1 MTRKM
6 TTEELLERYAAGE
19 RDFTGIE
26 FDKSEADKGDRCI
39 KKIDLSGVNL
49 SGAIFRDAVRSGIG
63 TPRYR
68 LNLQN
73 ANLSNTDLRNVDFY
87 GANLEGADL
96 SGADLRGANL
106 ASSKMPGANLSRANL
121 AKADI
126 SDAFFKKVDLR
137 ESNLT
142 RVRAAGCYFG
152 EADMT
157 DAILIEADLNEAP
170 FMGTNLTRVN
180 LRGAKF
186 GYYYYEEDENY
197 QEIGEELFDPHVP
210 LMREANLTEVDFSV
224 TDLGVTDSPSS
235 WDEDLWCR
243 NAVFCNTVMPD
254 GRVRN

>member
-1 MTRKM
+1 M
-6 TTEELLERYAAGE
+6 LL
-19 RDFTGIE
+19 F
-26 FDKSEADKGDRCI
+26 KGKHFCLLHNWDAPDRRI

-68 LNLQN
+68 LNLRN

-87 GANLEGADL
+87 EANLEGADL

-106 ASSKMPGANLSRANL
+106 ASSKTTGANLSRANL
-121 AKADI
+121 TDASI
-126 SDAFFKKVDLR
+126 SDARLDEVDLR
-137 ESNLT
+137 EANLT
-142 RVRAAGCYFG
+142 RVYAGGCDFSG
-152 EADMT
+152 ADMT

-197 QEIGEELFDPHVP
+197 QEIGEELFEPQVP

-224 TDLGVTDSPSS
+224 TDLAAVTDVTNISS
-235 WDEDLWCR
+235 VCDRKWQ

-254 GRVRN
+254 GTVRN